1 MCSSSQHQPPT
12 SRSGTGPWL
21 VALSLLPST
30 MESES
35 ERRSL
40 LFSPDVDEDNA
51 PLDESDLLLAQE
63 RRRGWLKVDI
73 ALLPIVTSML
83 LISLLDRSNIG
94 NALVAGL
101 KTDLELSD
109 SSVGPFMLNV
119 RELDG

>member
-1 MCSSSQHQPPT
+1 
-12 SRSGTGPWL
+12 
-21 VALSLLPST
+21 

-40 LFSPDVDEDNA
+40 LFSPDEDEDNA
-51 PLDESDLLLAQE
+51 PLDESDLLEQE
-63 RRRGWLKVDI
+63 RKRGWLKVDI

-109 SSVGPFMLNV
+109 SSVSPSV
-119 RELDG
+119 